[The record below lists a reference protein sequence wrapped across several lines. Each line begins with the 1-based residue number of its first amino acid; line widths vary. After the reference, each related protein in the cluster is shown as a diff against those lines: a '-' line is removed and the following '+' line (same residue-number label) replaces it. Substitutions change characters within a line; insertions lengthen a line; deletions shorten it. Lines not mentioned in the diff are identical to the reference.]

1 MSQCPTGFEGDFL
14 GCRAECPREFKFVE
28 DGLFDK
34 RCVLIE
40 NNKYSFPVERLP
52 MYTTTTQ
59 DRYSQETDHVA
70 NEAARVRSEFAQ
82 DEEARKN
89 REKLQREEE
98 LQGAQYSKLQTEFT
112 AYKSVQDAA
121 NEVKEITKSLNATR
135 PAVAPGDEADKEH
148 RTIMGIVSQRL
159 LLLQAVLALVV
170 VSLIGYF
177 VLPLNAAHSLTFLLA
192 CVGIAIGIFLKE

>member
-1 MSQCPTGFEGDFL
+1 MSQCPAKFERDLL
-14 GCRAECPREFKFVE
+14 GCRAECPRDFKFVE

-40 NNKYSFPVERLP
+40 DNQYSFPIERLP
-52 MYTTTTQ
+52 VYTPATQ
-59 DRYSQETDHVA
+59 DRYDQETTHVA
-70 NEAARVRSEFAQ
+70 NEAANVRAQFAR
-82 DEEARKN
+82 DEEARRDRRKIE
-89 REKLQREEE
+89 REQE

-121 NEVKEITKSLNATR
+121 NEVKEVTKSLNATR

-170 VSLIGYF
+170 VALIGYF
-177 VLPLNAAHSLTFLLA
+177 VLPLNAAHALTFLLA